1 MTYIDWVEIE
11 NFKGL
16 NQKVR
21 IPLGNPSVVIG
32 PNNAG
37 KTTVLQALSLWSR
50 AIRAWTE
57 KKGSGHQ
64 KAKRD
69 AVGINRMLV
78 MDIPVKESR
87 YFWNATKIR
96 AKGKNI
102 EFTIEVAVRMLEGR
116 VRPVKMVFS
125 YRDPETLYSKPA
137 DDCMGDARLLDLAA
151 KINFNLLYPM
161 SGLTGGDNGRVEETR
176 LMDGRINVLLGQ
188 GQTAQVLR
196 NLCHKVFE
204 QSPDRW
210 KRIVEIM
217 DRMFGFR
224 LSDPHLDESRGS
236 ITLDY
241 TQLGTS
247 EALEISLAGRGA
259 QQMLLILAYMFGRE
273 NGVLMIDEPDAH
285 LEILRQKQVFIILRD
300 VAEETKT
307 QILIA
312 THSEVILDEAVETN
326 LTGIVNGV
334 VLDLAAKKDVKT
346 TLRALGIQHYYK
358 AVVEKCLLVT
368 EGSTDVDMLRAFAR
382 IIKHP
387 AQNILEGRI
396 FTFYT
401 QDVSPSDST
410 EARLERTAISGVDF
424 RQYFYTLKK
433 LVPELKAV
441 AIRDGDGKVH
451 QPSAQESDLLVHYWE
466 KYELENYFITP
477 ERLAAF
483 AIKEIG
489 SHDGELFA
497 ASATCQAN
505 IGRAMDEI
513 LSEMVFGGDEQQV
526 AEYNGAT
533 PALKATIL
541 KNIKMSDFAERFF
554 ERFAKLNDSPVL
566 LNKGGYYRMI
576 AGLTPAEVP
585 DEVKKVLDD
594 ICSVLSD
601 GKEALP

>member
-16 NQKVR
+16 DQRVH

-50 AIRAWTE
+50 AVRAWIA

-69 AVGINRMLV
+69 AVGINRMLI
-78 MDIPVKESR
+78 MDIPVKETR
-87 YFWNATKIR
+87 YFWSATRIR

-102 EFTIEVAVRMLEGR
+102 NFTIEVGVRMSDGH
-116 VRPVKMVFS
+116 VRPLKMLFS
-125 YRDPETLYSKPA
+125 YRDPETLYSKPGDA
-137 DDCMGDARLLDLAA
+137 CMGDAELLETAA
-151 KINFNLLYPM
+151 KIGFHLLYPM

-176 LMDGRINVLLGQ
+176 LTDGSINVLLGQ

-204 QSPDRW
+204 QAPGDW
-210 KRIVEIM
+210 TRISGIM
-217 DRMFGFR
+217 NRMFGID
-224 LSDPHLDESRGS
+224 LSAPNLDDARGS

-241 TQLGTS
+241 TQLGTD
-247 EALEISLAGRGA
+247 EPLEISLSGRGA
-259 QQMLLILAYMFGRE
+259 QQMLLILAYMFGHK

-326 LTGIVNGV
+326 LTGIVNGM

-346 TLRALGIQHYYK
+346 TLKALGIQHYYK
-358 AVVEKCLLVT
+358 AVVEKRLLVT
-368 EGSTDVDMLRAFAR
+368 EGSTDVDMLREFA
-382 IIKHP
+382 KKLHHP
-387 AQNILEGRI
+387 AEAILSGPL

-401 QDVSPSDST
+401 QDVVPTDSMA
-410 EARLERTAISGVDF
+410 ARLDRAALSGIDF
-424 RQYFYTLKK
+424 RQYFYTLKM

-441 AIRDGDGKVH
+441 ALRDGDGKVR
-451 QPSAQESDLLVHYWE
+451 PASVTDGDLTIHYWE
-466 KYELENYFITP
+466 RYELENYFITP
-477 ERLAAF
+477 ERLARF
-483 AIKEIG
+483 AEKEI
-489 SHDGELFA
+489 SRTEGELFA
-497 ASATCQAN
+497 ASPACRAN
-505 IGRAMDEI
+505 IARAADEI
-513 LSEMVFGGDEQQV
+513 LAEMVFSGDVAQV
-526 AEYNGAT
+526 EEYKKAT
-533 PALKATIL
+533 PALKNTL
-541 KNIKMSDFAERFF
+541 LRSKKMSDFAERFF
-554 ERFAKLNDSPVL
+554 ERFAELNDSPVL

-576 AGLTPAEVP
+576 ADMAADQIPGEIR
-585 DEVKKVLDD
+585 EVLDG
-594 ICSVLSD
+594 IQAVFSR
-601 GKEALP
+601 

>member
-16 NQKVR
+16 NDKVK

-32 PNNAG
+32 PNNVG

-50 AIRAWTE
+50 AVRAWTE

-69 AVGINRMLV
+69 AVGINRMLI

-102 EFTIEVAVRMLEGR
+102 DFTIEVGVRMPDGHAR
-116 VRPVKMVFS
+116 AVKMVFS

-137 DDCMGDARLLDLAA
+137 DGCMGNAYLLDKAA
-151 KINFNLLYPM
+151 EINFNLLYPM

-196 NLCHKVFE
+196 NLCYKVFE

-210 KRIVEIM
+210 NRIVKIM

-224 LSDPHLDESRGS
+224 LSEPHLDESRGS
-236 ITLDY
+236 ISLDY

-300 VAEETKT
+300 VAEDTKT

-358 AVVEKCLLVT
+358 AVVEKRLLVT
-368 EGSTDVDMLRAFAR
+368 EGSTDVDMLHAFAKK
-382 IIKHP
+382 IDHP
-387 AQNILEGRI
+387 AKDILEGRI

-410 EARLERTAISGVDF
+410 EARLDRTAISGVDF

-441 AIRDGDGKVH
+441 AIRDGDGKTH
-451 QPSAQESDLLVHYWE
+451 QPSTQEDDLLVHYWE
-466 KYELENYFITP
+466 KYELENYFVTP

-483 AIKEIG
+483 ALREIG
-489 SHDGELFA
+489 IHVGELFA
-497 ASATCQAN
+497 EAAACQAN
-505 IGRAMDEI
+505 IDRAMDEV
-513 LSEMVFGGDEQQV
+513 LSEMVFGGDVKQV
-526 AEYNGAT
+526 AEYKTST

-554 ERFAKLNDSPVL
+554 GRFAELNDSPVL
-566 LNKGGYYRMI
+566 LNKGGYYHMI
-576 AGLTPAEVP
+576 AELAPTEVP
-585 DEVKKVLDD
+585 EEVRKVLDD
-594 ICSVLSD
+594 ICHVFSE
-601 GKEALP
+601 GKEA